1 MVGEQGPA
9 LSDRVP
15 TRRTTVRRLPNR
27 GHYDRP
33 TADAILDE
41 ALVCH
46 LGVEGDLG
54 LVVLPTLFVRIGD
67 EIVLHGAPANATLRA
82 LESGSTA
89 CCTVT
94 LVDGLVMA
102 RSAFHHSVNYRS
114 VVAVGPV
121 RAVDDPEEKRASLLA
136 LVEKVMRGRS
146 QEARPPTDGELRAT
160 RVVSMALAEFS
171 VKIRT
176 GGPVDDAEDLDLPVW
191 AGVIPIST
199 TYGEPLAEPDLPAAS
214 VAPLFVAGE
223 WVAAGGGR
231 EL

>member
-1 MVGEQGPA
+1 
-9 LSDRVP
+9 VP
-15 TRRTTVRRLPNR
+15 TSRTTVRRLPNR
-27 GHYDRP
+27 GAYDRG

-46 LGVEGDLG
+46 LGVEADHG

-114 VVAVGPV
+114 VVAFGPV
-121 RAVDDPEEKRASLLA
+121 RSVDDLDEKRASLLA
-136 LVEKVMRGRS
+136 LVEKVMQGRS
-146 QEARPPTDGELRAT
+146 EEARIPTDFELRAT
-160 RVVSMALAEFS
+160 RVVAMALAEFS
-171 VKIRT
+171 VKSRT
-176 GGPVDDAEDLDLPVW
+176 GGPIDDAADLDLPVW
-191 AGVIPIST
+191 AGVLPFST
-199 TYGEPLAEPDLPAAS
+199 TYGEPIPEPGLPAGS
-214 VAPLFVAGE
+214 EAPLFIGGK
-223 WVAAGGGR
+223 WVAAGRAGD
-231 EL
+231 L

>member
-1 MVGEQGPA
+1 MVGEQGSP

-15 TRRTTVRRLPNR
+15 TRRATVRRLPNR
-27 GHYDRP
+27 GAYDRE

-46 LGVEGDLG
+46 LGVEADHG

-67 EIVLHGAPANATLRA
+67 ELVLHGAPANAMLRA

-94 LVDGLVMA
+94 LIDGLVMA

-114 VVAVGPV
+114 VVAFGAV
-121 RAVDDPEEKRASLLA
+121 RAVDDPDEKRASLMV

-146 QEARPPTDGELRAT
+146 EEARVPTDSELRAT
-160 RVVSMALAEFS
+160 RVVSMALEEFS
-171 VKIRT
+171 VKIRS
-176 GGPVDDAEDLDLPVW
+176 GGPIDDAEDLDLPVW
-191 AGVIPIST
+191 AGVLPLST
-199 TYGEPLAEPDLPAAS
+199 TYGEPIPEPGLPAGS
-214 VAPLFVAGE
+214 DAPLFVGGK
-223 WVAAGGGR
+223 WVAAER
-231 EL
+231 ARKL